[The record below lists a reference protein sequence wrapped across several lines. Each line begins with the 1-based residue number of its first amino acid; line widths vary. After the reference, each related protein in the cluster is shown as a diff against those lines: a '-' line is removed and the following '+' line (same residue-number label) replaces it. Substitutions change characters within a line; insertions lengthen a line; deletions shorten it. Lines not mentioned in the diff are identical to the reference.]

1 MNFKRSQ
8 QKMLFYLT
16 TLSLQRFIKESV
28 PELADS
34 TPKDERI
41 MVIEAWKHSN
51 FICKNYILNGI
62 HDDFYNVYSNMK
74 TSKDLWD
81 AIGKKY
87 KTEDAGL
94 KKFIRGKV
102 SGLQDGI
109 DNKFVVTQVQELQL
123 IINYLIA
130 EDLVINEAFQVAAI
144 IDKLPP
150 LWKDFKNNL
159 KHKLK
164 EMSLED
170 LIVRLRIEKDNKA
183 AEKRPHGNSTILGAN
198 IVEYGRSKKRKANSA
213 QQSSQPEK
221 KFKGSC
227 FNCGKNGHRAA
238 NCKAPKKVKKKDQ
251 ANVAEF
257 EDDDL

>member
-102 SGLQDGI
+102 SGLQD
-109 DNKFVVTQVQELQL
+109 
-123 IINYLIA
+123 
-130 EDLVINEAFQVAAI
+130 DLVINEAFQVAAI

-183 AEKRPHGNSTILGAN
+183 AEKRPRGNSTILGAN